1 MVDRSKGTGTPFGV
15 PTRPAVK
22 RSRARSAWARE
33 KPLTCEGER
42 LLRLCLP
49 GDQARARTV
58 PEPAAAGK
66 CYSVDSNL
74 RLLRLR
80 ASQKRL
86 ECTRAPEAEFG
97 QRNFAS
103 SSRPPG
109 APQQRT
115 ATRPHPARRPP
126 RHARPRQ
133 PQGHS
138 RPYPLVPIQPNPPAR
153 GRDPA
158 APATLI
164 GLKVFIFGLLS
175 ARRHWGALAR
185 ATGGVREK
193 PDFSNCPP
201 KSAARPRHC

>member
-1 MVDRSKGTGTPFGV
+1 MDDRSKGTGTPFGV

-49 GDQARARTV
+49 GVQARARTV
-58 PEPAAAGK
+58 AERAAAGK

-115 ATRPHPARRPP
+115 ATWGPIPHADRPAMPALASPRAIPAPTPWFPSNPTPRRAVETPP
-126 RHARPRQ
+126 RPR
-133 PQGHS
+133 
-138 RPYPLVPIQPNPPAR
+138 R
-153 GRDPA
+153 
-158 APATLI
+158 
-164 GLKVFIFGLLS
+164 
-175 ARRHWGALAR
+175 
-185 ATGGVREK
+185 
-193 PDFSNCPP
+193 
-201 KSAARPRHC
+201 